1 MVDITFQTKIFF
13 IICKK
18 SILSISYFQL
28 KHNIEKNLTLLEK
41 NSKSLIINKLMAKEL
56 TPKKQPQSQ
65 TRI

>member
-1 MVDITFQTKIFF
+1 MKKPIFT
-13 IICKK
+13 IIYLK
-18 SILSISYFQL
+18 L